1 MIGIQH
7 ATLLVSRCKELS
19 QILATESLAYLAT
32 LQALFAF
39 ERGCWQEALDA
50 FLRARQ
56 AYALLLAALP
66 SQQEEDGMG
75 SQILDYTLLARWQK
89 QIDDLDPSVR

>member
-1 MIGIQH
+1 M
-7 ATLLVSRCKELS
+7 
-19 QILATESLAYLAT
+19 AT

-56 AYALLLAALP
+56 AYALLP
-66 SQQEEDGMG
+66 SLLQLKEDDDGLG
-75 SQILDYTLLARWQK
+75 NRILDYTLLARWQK
-89 QIDDLDPSVR
+89 QIDDLDPSVRYVRAPCRACVAW